1 VTRSSDP
8 PAAAAPPKPARID
21 LRSPMML
28 VAAVGALLLVIAG
41 VAMVHFSEQSYR
53 EAKLQQIDAQGRILA
68 STVTAALAFD
78 DRAAAQEYVNALDV
92 DPQIQ
97 IAAVY
102 DAAGNLFASHARDP
116 AQPAPAA
123 VTPGPP
129 RFEGDGLVVTAPVK
143 QGDATVG
150 TVYVHSLIEPISR
163 RLERYGVVA
172 LLVAMAA
179 LIFVLLGAA
188 QSRLADAN
196 IRLSR
201 QGAALAEANR
211 ELRAQIEQREQAET
225 ALRQAQKM
233 EAIGQLTGGIA
244 HDFNNL
250 LQVILGNLEVVQRR
264 DLVENDVA
272 RRLVAAAA
280 RSAERAATLTQRLLA
295 FARRQPL
302 NPNPVD
308 VNKLVAGMS
317 ELLRRSLGEG
327 IIIETVLASGLWRV
341 TVDANQL
348 ENALLNL
355 AVNAR
360 DAMPSGG
367 RLTIETGNTH
377 LDEAYASAQEV
388 KAGQYVSVAVTDT
401 GTGMTQDVLQ
411 KAFEP
416 FFTTKDFGKG
426 SGLGLSQAYGFMRQ
440 SGGHVK
446 IYSEVGQGT
455 TVRLYLPRIAD
466 EAEVLAAD
474 NAEALPRGSLDRLIL
489 VVEDEPEVRAHA
501 VTMLR
506 ELGYGVV
513 EAMDGKS
520 ALEIFDATPDIA
532 MLFTDVGLPGMNG
545 RELADEARR
554 RRPGLRVLFTTGYAR
569 DAIVHNGRLDAG
581 VELLT
586 KPFTYAAL
594 STKVHRMLSGE
605 TP

>member
-1 VTRSSDP
+1 MTP
-8 PAAAAPPKPARID
+8 TTKKPAGAVSVKPALRD

-53 EAKLQQIDAQGRILA
+53 ETKLQQVDAQGRILA

-78 DRAAAQEYVNALDV
+78 DRSAAQEYVNTLDV

-102 DAAGNLFASHARDP
+102 DAAGNLFAAHARDP
-116 AQPAPAA
+116 ARPAPAMLPSRTA
-123 VTPGPP
+123 STD
-129 RFEGDGLVVTAPVK
+129 GDGLDVTAPVQ
-143 QGDATVG
+143 QGGVTIG
-150 TVYVHSLIEPISR
+150 TVYVRSLIEPISR
-163 RLERYGVVA
+163 RFERYGVVA
-172 LLVAMAA
+172 LLVAMAG
-179 LIFVLLGAA
+179 LIFMLLGAA
-188 QSRLADAN
+188 QSRLADVN
-196 IRLSR
+196 DRLSR
-201 QGAALAEANR
+201 QGAELADANR
-211 ELRAQIEQREQAET
+211 DLRAQIEQREQAET

-250 LQVILGNLEVVQRR
+250 LQVIMGNLEVLQRR

-272 RRLVAAAA
+272 KRLVAAAA
-280 RSAERAATLTQRLLA
+280 RGAERAATLTQRLLA

-302 NPNPVD
+302 NPKPLD
-308 VNKLVAGMS
+308 VNALVAGMS
-317 ELLRRSLGEG
+317 ELLHRSLGEG
-327 IIIETVLASGLWRV
+327 IVIQTVLATGLWRV
-341 TVDANQL
+341 AVDANQL
-348 ENALLNL
+348 ESALLNL

-367 RLTIETGNTH
+367 RLTIETENAH
-377 LDEAYASAQEV
+377 LDEAHASAQEA
-388 KAGQYVSVAVTDT
+388 KAGDYVSIAVTDT
-401 GTGMTQDVLQ
+401 GTGMSRDVLQ

-440 SGGHVK
+440 SGGHVR
-446 IYSEVGQGT
+446 IDSEVGSGT

-466 EAEVLAAD
+466 EADAIPAVD
-474 NAEALPRGSLDRLIL
+474 AEALPRGSIDRLIL
-489 VVEDEPEVRAHA
+489 VVEDDPEVRAHA

-513 EAMDGKS
+513 EAMDGRS
-520 ALEIFDATPDIA
+520 ALGILEATPDIA
-532 MLFTDVGLPGMNG
+532 MMFTDVGLPGMNG
-545 RELADEARR
+545 RELADEARK

-594 STKVHRMLSGE
+594 STKVHRMLSGGAA
-605 TP
+605 